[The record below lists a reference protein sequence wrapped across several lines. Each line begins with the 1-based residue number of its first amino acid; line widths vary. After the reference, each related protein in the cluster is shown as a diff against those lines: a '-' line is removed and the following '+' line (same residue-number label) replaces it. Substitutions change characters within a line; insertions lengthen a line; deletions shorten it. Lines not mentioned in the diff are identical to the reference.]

1 MINWPAFYYGF
12 KLLGIAAL
20 VVLISLMAAADE
32 KSRQHI
38 VSNLMLVF
46 LIVYV
51 VNIVAAAVQKQM
63 PEPVKELM
71 ESEEADDE
79 TEAA

>member
-32 KSRQHI
+32 TSRQHI

-46 LIVYV
+46 LIVYL

-71 ESEEADDE
+71 ESEPEEA
-79 TEAA
+79 TE